1 MTVVCDHGD
10 RFFVVASQDS
20 QHRSATVGFECN
32 AIADAELQ
40 HGFVSVHLTY
50 ESEALHDAMI
60 QVYKFSFGEMI
71 YVDAIHV
78 RYRVINTFTQP
89 LCWLIGPSSDSKAL
103 TTAACPKC
111 LATRIILLGSFDEEG
126 GIISPEPKVKKGG
139 GRRMQRF

>member
-78 RYRVINTFTQP
+78 RYRVIKKFTQP
-89 LCWLIGPSSDSKAL
+89 LFCLIGPLCVFNSLSTS
-103 TTAACPKC
+103 AC
-111 LATRIILLGSFDEEG
+111 
-126 GIISPEPKVKKGG
+126 
-139 GRRMQRF
+139 